1 MIGVGAARS
10 ESGKSCGV
18 KAARVKDIFVLPPFW
33 FWPVIAAPFVGS
45 FLGVVVTRARVPP
58 SILVGRSACD
68 RCGQRLGPADLV
80 PLASWLATRGR
91 CRHCGQSIGAFYPA
105 IELAALGIA
114 LWSAWLAVDWLLWP
128 SCLLGW
134 LLLALAAIDL
144 RCFLLPDFLTLPLLA
159 GGLLLCAVA
168 EPASLVPHAL
178 AAALGFAFVVALRQ
192 AYWRLRRREGIG
204 LGDAKLLAAAGAWVS
219 WEGLASVLLV
229 ASVAALAS
237 TLLRYKRGS
246 SISLVDRVPFGAFLC
261 LGTWLV
267 WLYGPLGF

>member
-1 MIGVGAARS
+1 MIGFGAARS
-10 ESGKSCGV
+10 ESGKGCGV
-18 KAARVKDIFVLPPFW
+18 KALRVRDILLLAPLWV
-33 FWPVIAAPFVGS
+33 WPVLAAPFVGS
-45 FLGVVVTRARVPP
+45 FLGVVVTRARVPQ
-58 SILVGRSACD
+58 SILVGRSACA
-68 RCGQRLGPADLV
+68 RCGHRLGPADLV

-105 IELAALGIA
+105 IELAALGVA
-114 LWSAWLAVDWLLWP
+114 LWSAGLAADWLLWP

-159 GGLLLCAVA
+159 GGLLLWEVA
-168 EPASLVPHAL
+168 EPASLVPHAI
-178 AAALGFAFVVALRQ
+178 AAALGFAFVLALRQ
-192 AYWRLRRREGIG
+192 AYWLLRRREGIG

-261 LGTWLV
+261 VGTWLV
-267 WLYGPLGF
+267 WLYGPLG

>member
-1 MIGVGAARS
+1 MLAPLWV
-10 ESGKSCGV
+10 
-18 KAARVKDIFVLPPFW
+18 
-33 FWPVIAAPFVGS
+33 WPVIAAPFVGS
-45 FLGVVVTRARVPP
+45 FLGVVVTRARMPQ
-58 SILVGRSACD
+58 SILLGRSACE
-68 RCGQRLGPADLV
+68 RCGHRLGPADLV
-80 PLASWLATRGR
+80 PLASWLATGGC
-91 CRHCGQSIGAFYPA
+91 CRYCRQSIGAFYPA
-105 IELAALGIA
+105 IELAALGVA
-114 LWSAWLAVDWLLWP
+114 LWSAWLATDWLLWP

-134 LLLALAAIDL
+134 MLLALAAIDW

-159 GGLLLCAVA
+159 AGLLLWAVA
-168 EPASLVPHAL
+168 EPAALASHAI
-178 AAALGFAFVVALRQ
+178 AAALAFAFVVALRQ
-192 AYWRLRRREGIG
+192 AYWLLRRREGIG

-267 WLYGPLGF
+267 WLYGPLGL